1 MKELTTKQEELLGEA
16 IIKLLNLKIVEGD
29 RVRTNEYGTKTALGL
44 GRVILRLI
52 DELPEEK

>member
-1 MKELTTKQEELLGEA
+1 MKELTTKQEELLGEE
-16 IIKLLNLKIVEGD
+16 IIKLLNLKVKDG
-29 RVRTNEYGTKTALGL
+29 RVNTNEYGTKTALGL